1 VLCGSP
7 VFLILLWLSY
17 LPSVLAMPTTPFP
30 GIPFKIFST
39 FIDNN
44 FGPDISLA
52 TVLLIFLSLIEN
64 PELLNLH
71 ARQKHP
77 RPNEQP
83 KSLSAWI
90 RSLSRQLY
98 FAVPPFSRSTL
109 DSSPTQTTSQPEKIL
124 AFAKTLDQLITLL
137 RLSPY
142 EDNIFK
148 DELQVVSQN
157 PIQPVH
163 LICPINMEC
172 TTLACQSHFLKL
184 NTRSRDIPLVTLLQG
199 SAVITNAAVL
209 TAECTS
215 CKALYTADTKR
226 YYQTPDAKVRTDL
239 YLNSARYLQV
249 GSNTWAARSF
259 SNAVINGM
267 QSFHASANSYMQYW
281 NNSFGSMHGLELDRR
296 HIWQAFVQE
305 STRTLALSAD
315 IDFET
320 KGRVDIDTITEEAF
334 NILGNDGQLNIAHNH
349 SCSECTKPFK
359 QSVQDSIGDPSVAPV
374 KMVVLDGIVMGPTV
388 CIYIYYCLTTNN
400 FLSSIAP
407 FQTVLRTFRMLEVV
421 HYVAITRLFWV
432 QNAV

>member
-1 VLCGSP
+1 MLCGSP
-7 VFLILLWLSY
+7 IFLALLWLSC
-17 LPSVLAMPTTPFP
+17 LPLVLAALTTPFP
-30 GIPFKIFST
+30 RIPFKVFST

-44 FGPDISLA
+44 FGSDISLA

-77 RPNEQP
+77 CPNEQP
-83 KSLSAWI
+83 KPLSAWI
-90 RSLSRQLY
+90 RSLSQQLY
-98 FAVPPFSRSTL
+98 FAIPSSFQSTL
-109 DSSPTQTTSQPEKIL
+109 ISGPTQTTSQPKSVL
-124 AFAKTLDQLITLL
+124 AFAKKLDQFITLL
-137 RLSPY
+137 GLSPY
-142 EDNIFK
+142 ENNIFK
-148 DELQVVSQN
+148 GELQVVSQN

-215 CKALYTADTKR
+215 CKSLYTADTKR
-226 YYQTPDAKVRTDL
+226 YYQSPNAKVRTNL
-239 YLNSARYLQV
+239 YLNPARYLQV
-249 GSNTWAARSF
+249 RSNTWAAWSF

-281 NNSFGSMHGLELDRR
+281 NNSFGTMHNLELNRR

-305 STRTLALSAD
+305 STRTLVLSAD

-320 KGRVDIDTITEEAF
+320 EGRLDIDTVTEEAF
-334 NILGNDGQLNIAHNH
+334 NILGNDGQLNIAQNH
-349 SCSECTKPFK
+349 SCTECTKPFK
-359 QSVQDSIGDPSVAPV
+359 RNVQDLIGDLSVAPV

-388 CIYIYYCLTTNN
+388 CAYIYI
-400 FLSSIAP
+400 I
-407 FQTVLRTFRMLEVV
+407 
-421 HYVAITRLFWV
+421 I
-432 QNAV
+432 